1 MFNNKTTNYFM
12 ILCMRGNYYMEY
24 QVVKVKEDI
33 LVENNEKAKEVRKM
47 LKEKGIF
54 FLNVM
59 ASPGSGKTTLLTN
72 IINKLKKKYK
82 IGVMEADIDGE
93 VDAERISSATGVKS
107 IQIHTSGACHLT
119 AQMVNDAINEFNV
132 EGLDI
137 LILENIGN
145 LVCPAEF
152 DTGSNINMMLLSVPE
167 GDDKPLKYPLMF
179 QVSDIAVI
187 TKIDTLPVFN
197 FDFKKCEENIH
208 KRNPNAKVFKVSSI
222 KDEGTDELADYLD
235 SLFSY
240 R

>member
-1 MFNNKTTNYFM
+1 
-12 ILCMRGNYYMEY
+12 MEY

-197 FDFKKCEENIH
+197 FDFKKCEANIH